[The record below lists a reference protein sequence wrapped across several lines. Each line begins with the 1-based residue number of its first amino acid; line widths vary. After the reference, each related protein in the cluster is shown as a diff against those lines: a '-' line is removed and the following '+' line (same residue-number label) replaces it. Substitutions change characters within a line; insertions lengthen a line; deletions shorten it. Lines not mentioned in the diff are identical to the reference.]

1 MRMVVKRASNDFEI
15 EEIKR
20 FDTVQDLIDYA
31 NKVNSNLILSQ
42 DYDSKKYEIIIYDD
56 YIE

>member
-1 MRMVVKRASNDFEI
+1 MKMVVKRASNDFQV

-20 FDTVQDLIDYA
+20 FNTVQDLIDYA
-31 NKVNSNLILSQ
+31 NKVNSNLILCQ
-42 DYDSKKYEIIIYDD
+42 DYDSKEYEIIIYDD